1 MTRIPTLS
9 LRRHLVAGLGDFLAE
24 AELPCAPTAD
34 ALAELV
40 VSLSHYREEGTALFP
55 MVFLGNSVEELLGA
69 VGGADPIPLGR
80 GPADAATIRLAL
92 KRSAPLCVGRHW
104 SIYVSRERAGCGPS
118 ASPRSFVEDGGR
130 ATTDAAAFAFG
141 VFRADPFPL
150 QPTPIERLSALPG
163 RVPVFGVIQRA
174 PDLVEIR
181 SSGGLVRH
189 VLLAG
194 SDGDEQSPTRAIDAI
209 ARCASRDVAPEF
221 SAATHG
227 FYRRGLV
234 SVLQSGHGSL
244 VGVTEANSSL
254 SRLFA
259 DGVIHQPP
267 VPVAEAIRAACMDPN
282 RDVATRVRAYGH
294 LFEGMLGMDGV
305 TLISSAGD
313 IVGYHIFLR
322 NLEDGPPSS
331 RDGEAASSPVGGAR
345 RRTYAALASWVGRGL
360 VGAFYRSQDGGVAF
374 RVAESPEGASRARVP
389 LREEPEDAARL

>member
-1 MTRIPTLS
+1 MSRIPSLS

-24 AELPCAPTAD
+24 AELPCAPTTE

-55 MVFLGNSVEELLGA
+55 MVFLGNSVEELLVA

-104 SIYVSRERAGCGPS
+104 SIYVSREKGDCGIAGVS
-118 ASPRSFVEDGGR
+118 E
-130 ATTDAAAFAFG
+130 FAFG

-150 QPTPIERLSALPG
+150 QPTPIERLSALSG
-163 RVPVFGVIQRA
+163 RLPVFGVIQRA

-194 SDGDEQSPTRAIDAI
+194 SDGEGESPTRAIDAI
-209 ARCASRDVAPEF
+209 ARSAARDVPPEF
-221 SAATHG
+221 FAATHG
-227 FYRRGLV
+227 FYRRSLV

-244 VGVTEANSSL
+244 VGVTEAKSSL

-259 DGVIHQPP
+259 DGVLHQPAI
-267 VPVAEAIRAACMDPN
+267 PVAEAIRAACTNPN

-305 TLISSAGD
+305 TLVSSAGD

-322 NLEDGPPSS
+322 NLEDAPPSS
-331 RDGEAASSPVGGAR
+331 GRGGDASSPVGGAR
-345 RRTYAALASWVGRGL
+345 RRTYSALASWVGRGL
-360 VGAFYRSQDGGVAF
+360 VAAFYRSQDGAVAF
-374 RVAESPEGASRARVP
+374 RVAESPDGASRASLP
-389 LREEPEDAARL
+389 SSHEPEESAPL